1 MDEAESRGEI
11 EYVTEINNRL
21 ILDEYTLMKYS
32 RGKVEKNYQLHLF
45 HYESFDVFNTDEFF
59 NYEEILLDV
68 LLSCCKTR
76 LIQCCCLIII
86 VKSVSYSKI
95 YDKKFRQI
103 R

>member
-1 MDEAESRGEI
+1 MDEAEPRGEI

-86 VKSVSYSKI
+86 IKSVSYSKI

>member
-1 MDEAESRGEI
+1 
-11 EYVTEINNRL
+11 
-21 ILDEYTLMKYS
+21 MKYS
-32 RGKVEKNYQLHLF
+32 HGKVEKNYQLHLF

-68 LLSCCKTR
+68 LLSCCKIR
-76 LIQCCCLIII
+76 LKQCCLVQCLIII

-95 YDKKFRQI
+95 YDKKFKQI

>member
-1 MDEAESRGEI
+1 
-11 EYVTEINNRL
+11 
-21 ILDEYTLMKYS
+21 MKYS

-68 LLSCCKTR
+68 LLSCKTR